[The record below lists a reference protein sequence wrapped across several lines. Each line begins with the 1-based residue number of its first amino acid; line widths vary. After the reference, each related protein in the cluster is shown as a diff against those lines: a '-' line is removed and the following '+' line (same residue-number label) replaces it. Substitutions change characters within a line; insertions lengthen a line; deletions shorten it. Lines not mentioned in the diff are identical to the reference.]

1 LPSTT
6 PIATSTAISSGP
18 AVVVAPPNSTTSSTT
33 GTNGASSLQS
43 WLQNHGFHG
52 LATVGWHGIGF
63 TW

>member
-1 LPSTT
+1 
-6 PIATSTAISSGP
+6 
-18 AVVVAPPNSTTSSTT
+18 VVVAPPNSTTNSTT

-63 TW
+63 SW